1 MKKGQKAWICVLCFL
16 HTFTILLCK
25 GEFWK
30 GGRGGCSNWG
40 GEGAHRCKYPSGNN
54 KNSFKWA
61 MSPSS
66 MYWLDLTRVETC
78 VDHIY
83 GINKQLKD
91 LSFFWSILFVAGPSP
106 PPPGPSPKAAMTIA
120 FILYHHRSR
129 WQNPFVIFISPVN
142 MQLTCSTVVNLI
154 PVLRQGQARNGR
166 AFVPFVKYDTLPTL
180 TVS

>member
-1 MKKGQKAWICVLCFL
+1 MVIIKLNYWVSLSSRDLKNKRGGDGQGAPPFRLSPPWPAQLYKKKEYLEKWRKDKKLGFVPRAFCTPSRSSSTRGNF
-16 HTFTILLCK
+16 
-25 GEFWK
+25 GR
-30 GGRGGCSNWG
+30 GGGGCSNWG
-40 GEGAHRCKYPSGNN
+40 EEGAHRCEYPSGNN

-106 PPPGPSPKAAMTIA
+106 PPPGPPRRLQWQSPSYF
-120 FILYHHRSR
+120 FITDR
-129 WQNPFVIFISPVN
+129 
-142 MQLTCSTVVNLI
+142 
-154 PVLRQGQARNGR
+154 GG
-166 AFVPFVKYDTLPTL
+166 KTLL
-180 TVS
+180 